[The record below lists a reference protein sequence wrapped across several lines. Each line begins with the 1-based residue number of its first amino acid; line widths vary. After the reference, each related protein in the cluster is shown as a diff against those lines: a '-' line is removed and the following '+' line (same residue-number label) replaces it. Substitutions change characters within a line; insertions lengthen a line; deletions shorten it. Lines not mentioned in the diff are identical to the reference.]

1 MVPAD
6 VTNRPSEVG
15 MRRRDFIGIMV
26 VGATGWPLIIRA
38 QQRLPVVGIL
48 SATAPGTDGVSI
60 FKRSLNEMGYAD
72 GVNIKLEARWASG
85 QYDRLPGL
93 AAELVERN
101 VSIIF
106 AEGNIN
112 AALAAKGATAKIPI
126 VFANGGDPIRFG
138 LVASLNRPEAN
149 VTGVT
154 FFLSTLGGKRLELM
168 REVKP
173 TIALVGFLVNH
184 ENTVT
189 EQDVADMEN
198 AARSVGLRLKVVKAA
213 NADEFNSA
221 FASLSA
227 DHVDAVLI
235 NNDTFFNSRRAEI
248 VALAERYGIP
258 ASYPAKS
265 FVYAGGLLSYGG
277 DVVEM
282 YRQAGIYAARILKGA
297 KPGDLP
303 VLQPTKFEF
312 AINLKAAKTLGLT
325 MPPALLAR
333 AGEVIE

>member
-1 MVPAD
+1 
-6 VTNRPSEVG
+6 
-15 MRRRDFIGIMV
+15 MRRRDFIGIVV
-26 VGATGWPLIIRA
+26 VGATGWPLMIRA

-48 SATAPGTDGVSI
+48 SATAPGTNGVSI
-60 FKRSLNEMGYAD
+60 FMRSLNEMGYTD

-101 VSIIF
+101 VSVIF

-138 LVASLNRPEAN
+138 LVARLHRPEAN
-149 VTGVT
+149 VTGVS
-154 FFLSTLGGKRLELM
+154 FFLSTLGGKRLELI

-198 AARSVGLRLKVVKAA
+198 AARSVGLRLKVVKAS

-248 VALAERYGIP
+248 VALAERYSIP

-333 AGEVIE
+333 ADEVIE